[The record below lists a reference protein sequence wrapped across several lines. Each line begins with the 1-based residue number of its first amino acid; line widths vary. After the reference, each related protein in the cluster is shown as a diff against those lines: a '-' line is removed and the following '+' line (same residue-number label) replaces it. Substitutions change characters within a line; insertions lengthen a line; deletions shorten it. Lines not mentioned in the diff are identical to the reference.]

1 MAISSNPRPQAA
13 GQEAAGAR
21 APLVRVEDLKVHFQL
36 TRKDTLK
43 AVDGVSFD
51 VFPNEVFG
59 LIGESGSGK
68 TTVGRTVVS
77 LQQPTGGRVLLDGRE
92 LRSLSA
98 SELRH
103 TRRDYQIVF
112 QDPAGALNPRMTI
125 GQSVTEPLRI
135 EGRLSRAEQD
145 AVALE
150 CLGLV
155 GLRPEHALRYPHE
168 LSGGQKQR
176 VNIARVLTMKPKL
189 VVCDEAVAAL
199 DVSIQAEIIN
209 LFDKLQKELGLA
221 YLFISHDLS
230 VVAHVSHRIAV
241 MYLGRLVE
249 VGDVD
254 GIISAP
260 MHPYTRA
267 LLRSRPIPV
276 PASMRTRSRPALTG
290 EIPSPLSPP
299 SGCRFRTR
307 CVFAQERCARE
318 EPPLRRM
325 QPGRQVACHFAG
337 ELPEEA
343 GRAIETTE
351 ENGNERIRIAAQSE

>member
-1 MAISSNPRPQAA
+1 MSSVPHPEKTIGRP
-13 GQEAAGAR
+13 
-21 APLVRVEDLKVHFQL
+21 PLVRVEDLRVYFPIS
-36 TRKDTLK
+36 RKDTLK
-43 AVDGVSFD
+43 AVDGISFE

-77 LQQPTGGRVLLDGRE
+77 LQQPTGGRVLLDGQDM
-92 LRSLSA
+92 RSLPA
-98 SELRH
+98 SDLRRM
-103 TRRDYQIVF
+103 RRDYQIVF

-125 GQSVTEPLRI
+125 RQSVTEPLRI
-135 EGRLSRAEQD
+135 EGKRARAEQD
-145 AVALE
+145 ALALE

-155 GLRPEHALRYPHE
+155 GLRPEHAERYPHE

-209 LFDKLQKELGLA
+209 LFDKLQRELGLA

-267 LLRSRPIPV
+267 LLRSRPIPI
-276 PASMRTRSRPALTG
+276 PASMRARSRPALTG
-290 EIPSPLSPP
+290 EIPSALSPP

-307 CVFAQERCARE
+307 CAYARERCARE
-318 EPPLRRM
+318 EPPLRELRAG
-325 QPGRQVACHFAG
+325 QQVACHFAG

-343 GRAIETTE
+343 DRINELRE
-351 ENGNERIRIAAQSE
+351 ENGNERYRTTTQPN

>member
-1 MAISSNPRPQAA
+1 MSSAPQP
-13 GQEAAGAR
+13 EKTNSTP
-21 APLVRVEDLKVHFQL
+21 PLVRVEDLRVHFPIS
-36 TRKDTLK
+36 RKDTLK
-43 AVDGVSFD
+43 AVDGISFE

-77 LQQPTGGRVLLDGRE
+77 LQQPTGGRVLLDGQDMS
-92 LRSLSA
+92 SLPA
-98 SELRH
+98 SELRRM
-103 TRRDYQIVF
+103 RRDYQIVF

-125 GQSVTEPLRI
+125 RQSVTEPLRI
-135 EGRLSRAEQD
+135 EGKLARAEQD
-145 AVALE
+145 ALALE
-150 CLGLV
+150 YLGLV
-155 GLRPEHALRYPHE
+155 GLRPEHAERYPHE

-267 LLRSRPIPV
+267 LLRSRPIPI
-276 PASMRTRSRPALTG
+276 PASMRARSRPALTG
-290 EIPSPLSPP
+290 EIPSALSPP

-307 CVFAQERCARE
+307 CAYAQERCARE
-318 EPPLRRM
+318 EPPLRELRAG
-325 QPGRQVACHFAG
+325 QQVACHFAG

-343 GRAIETTE
+343 DRINELRE
-351 ENGNERIRIAAQSE
+351 ENGNERYRTTTQPN